1 MFICTQNKSFGNYI
15 QGMLVGYLLFVSIN
29 INLVDPAAAPDL
41 DMDSA
46 AIICSPMKKAVM
58 HV

>member
-1 MFICTQNKSFGNYI
+1 
-15 QGMLVGYLLFVSIN
+15 MLVGYLLFVSIN

-41 DMDSA
+41 NMDSA
-46 AIICSPMKKAVM
+46 AIICSPMKKAAM